1 MQTLEKCMED
11 MKAIFKLNEEK
22 LTFNFKV
29 LKEREK
35 VNKATGDT
43 LKKRRAEIMEAVRN
57 EKIKFTKKQAEYQYI
72 NVKLTKDYKNYTNI
86 FKDL

>member
-57 EKIKFTKKQAEYQYI
+57 EKIKFTKKQSEYQYI